1 MFICLYKSNFL
12 KRLIFHTKVLY
23 YCCAFWN
30 AFRQRISLLYR
41 YMRGILCEIE
51 QMMNVYSCGKY
62 CSLARWYILA
72 QNSPLPYQ
80 DIGVV
85 GLFGA
90 LLILTCTKSWSAKSR
105 FSMKN
110 LRAYSQSREYLAD
123 ILAGSAPLSIKNSH
137 LTCCCWFT
145 SYYTRDG
152 FEWFESHVVKRKY
165 NSVQVLGIR
174 ITSKWPTTPI

>member
-1 MFICLYKSNFL
+1 MSIHVENIVVWPDDIYL
-12 KRLIFHTKVLY
+12 
-23 YCCAFWN
+23 
-30 AFRQRISLLYR
+30 
-41 YMRGILCEIE
+41 
-51 QMMNVYSCGKY
+51 
-62 CSLARWYILA
+62 LA

-110 LRAYSQSREYLAD
+110 LQAYSQSREYLAD

-137 LTCCCWFT
+137 LTCCC
-145 SYYTRDG
+145 
-152 FEWFESHVVKRKY
+152 
-165 NSVQVLGIR
+165 
-174 ITSKWPTTPI
+174 